1 MAKKY
6 TNWYSNLS
14 HQSHKCICKGDFLN
28 VMKNRSRPS
37 FITVDTFVY
46 FKYNEEQYNDKKR
59 GTIIKIVVNEK
70 ETEHDTDNY
79 YKNNKHKYEMNEKS
93 NETRRKTQGG

>member
-1 MAKKY
+1 MVFFLVLIACLNLKSNTFTVNFYRKMNMAKKY
-6 TNWYSNLS
+6 TNWYSNVS

-46 FKYNEEQYNDKKR
+46 FKYNEEQYY
-59 GTIIKIVVNEK
+59 NEGQYCWLA
-70 ETEHDTDNY
+70 EVYPPREERQPY
-79 YKNNKHKYEMNEKS
+79 
-93 NETRRKTQGG
+93 